1 MIYSNILNSLR
12 LVHWVEPIDRLRHG
26 VFSFAA
32 AASLLSQVT
41 FFCGTYFSFYQIKST
56 FFLQS
61 FTQWEMECPITLMAH
76 ISKALLRGEAMDHF
90 DEEIPFSLLT
100 WSVLV
105 ARGPTKS
112 LLDRHSRCRSHDP
125 CFWSCLLSWKES
137 HHPSFFSFSFFFLLR
152 LFSYAPFF
160 LCIFFCISL
169 FTFFFYITYL
179 ATVETVSSIKKF
191 LFRAQIN
198 NQKF

>member
-112 LLDRHSRCRSHDP
+112 LFHILLHSLPYPTPKKQVGSGRP
-125 CFWSCLLSWKES
+125 ELVWSL
-137 HHPSFFSFSFFFLLR
+137 P
-152 LFSYAPFF
+152 LFIRAQSNLEKYHFVFMILMPHTLF
-160 LCIFFCISL
+160 L
-169 FTFFFYITYL
+169 FTFC
-179 ATVETVSSIKKF
+179 
-191 LFRAQIN
+191 
-198 NQKF
+198 